1 MKLKQ
6 MILDENSRKIVL
18 MMISIIVMIEIN
30 LITIPFSLLYS
41 ANLRLHLKCNPRDFL
56 KKQHSG
62 KITYIPYLCGFN

>member
-1 MKLKQ
+1 

-41 ANLRLHLKCNPRDFL
+41 ANLRLHLKCNPRDFF
-56 KKQHSG
+56 KKQHSR